1 MDHLIMREIGMIAR
15 CFQTI
20 SDIEFREI
28 ELEKGQYILIVR
40 ICENPG
46 ISQEELSNMIKV
58 DRTTVAK
65 AIKKLVEK
73 DYIEK
78 ISNEHDRRA
87 WKLYPQKK
95 AFQVYDFLREEEQ
108 YTTKTALKG
117 FDDKEKELI
126 FDLLKRI
133 RVNIEDDWKLVK
145 SGEQRSYLKN
155 KRKKIKVSKT
165 GSDQLY

>member
-1 MDHLIMREIGMIAR
+1 MREIGMIAR

-28 ELEKGQYILIVR
+28 QLEKGQYILVVR

-73 DYIEK
+73 NYIEK
-78 ISNEHDRRA
+78 ISNENDRRA
-87 WKLYPQKK
+87 WKLYPTKK
-95 AFQVYDFLREEEQ
+95 ALEVYGFLQEEER
-108 YTTKTALKG
+108 YTTKTALNG
-117 FDDKEKELI
+117 FEDNEKTFI
-126 FDLLKRI
+126 FDLLKRM
-133 RVNIEDDWKLVK
+133 RVNIEEDWKLVK
-145 SGEQRSYLKN
+145 NGEQRSYLKD
-155 KRKKIKVSKT
+155 KRKDK
-165 GSDQLY
+165 